1 MKKGL
6 LFISLLSLLVL
17 LPLTVMAQWSN
28 GKPADLVLGQT
39 DFVSRASGTDA
50 SHFNGPNGVAIDPVS
65 RKLFVVD
72 RTNHRILRFGAA
84 DDLANGAAA
93 EAVFGQSDFAGKSSG
108 VDAAKFNNPIGI
120 CFDAEGRM
128 WVGDFS
134 NNRVLRFDDAAS
146 KPSGAAADGVLGQ
159 PDFIA
164 KAAAATRA
172 GLSGPVGVAVDKNG
186 TLWISEFNNH
196 RVTRH
201 NNAATKANGA
211 EADGVLGQPDFITK
225 NTGLDAAKMNN
236 PNSVY
241 SDGAGTLWVTEFTN
255 RRLLRFD
262 NAAAKADGAAADGVL
277 GQPDFTTSTVATT
290 PSGMNNLRFVTGDA
304 QGTIYVVEEPNQRVL
319 VFRNAQAK
327 PNGGDA
333 DFVLGQND
341 FLSKLNPQPPTEA
354 SFNIPRAAFY
364 DDQTKTLWVTDFSNN
379 RVLRFTEMDAP
390 AAPEPFHWVN
400 SQAAEVVIGQ
410 PDFSGSAAGTSASSF
425 TTPQGICYHPPSGK
439 LFVSDRANHRVLRFS
454 SEAALTSGSSA
465 EAVFGQPNFTS
476 KNTGLS
482 ATGMNNPTGLAI
494 EEDGTL
500 WLADY
505 GNKRV
510 LRFDDAVNLPGGAS
524 ASGILGQAD
533 FITASTSVSQTVM
546 GGPVGVS
553 VHSDGTLWVADFSAN
568 RVLRYDDAKHKA
580 NGAPA
585 DGVLGQSDF
594 TTKTAR
600 TTADG
605 INGDNN
611 IYVDPAGTVWICEFA
626 NNRVIR
632 YDDAKNKANGAPA
645 DGVLGQPD
653 FTSKAAATTRTG
665 LRDMRAVFGDG
676 SGQIYTAEDGN
687 NRVLIFNNAA
697 GLANGAPADFVLG
710 QPDFITRTG
719 VTPPTAASLRQP
731 RGLAIDTQN
740 RRVWITD
747 SQNHRVLMYTEK
759 PFTPPDK
766 PVYATQPLD
775 LKLFTETR
783 DRSFLT
789 ESWGYATAPSL
800 VERSAGEDR
809 IPVDTTEA
817 YAGESSLR
825 LTWNSTAGG
834 DWAMGVFFPGLIRM
848 DVSWKDSLSFLV
860 YSGTPLA
867 STALPHLYM
876 SDNTGY
882 NSPRIS
888 IDTYVD
894 TVKANYWTRVAIPLQ
909 LFFANGSALD
919 GHGIRSLFF
928 AQGEADGQAHT
939 LLIDE
944 IRFTGGSDFAGK
956 RVVVVLGG
964 EVPEGM
970 GATVA
975 DSSWVGRYRAQ
986 LTAASDKFAVINL
999 GVGYNNTYHMLPGD
1013 SPLPAN
1019 APFYPWENNNLSFA
1033 AAFKPEAVILNL
1045 SFEDA
1050 KQGFTKEAQLA
1061 NLDTI
1066 TAFASRNKLNL
1077 WLTTTIPISAADA
1090 AQKQN
1095 LIETRDAILA
1105 RYPHVINLWPVLADA
1120 RDDLNPLYRAGDVF
1134 TLNDAGH
1141 KALYETMLAAEIVP
1155 LPGPKPVFTFDPLD
1169 LKVFTD
1175 ARTGTYWDGS
1185 WGYVNAP
1192 SALELYNND
1201 KYPLSSDYVYDGR
1214 YNLKLRWA
1222 SKSGGD
1228 WAIAVANEGWLK
1240 MDATWKDSLSF
1251 LVYSPQVIPAASL
1264 PKLFLEDIGSVK
1276 TDRFPLAD
1284 FQGDIPAHAWT
1295 RITVPLQPFFDHPG
1309 QAKLNQMKTVFLS
1322 QNAADSQEHTLYIDE
1337 VRLTGGKDFTEKQV
1351 VVVIGSSTAEG
1362 TGASPADSAWVNRY
1376 RSYLQKYSSE
1386 FEVINLAIGGFSS
1399 YRVMPTGFE
1408 PPPDRP
1414 YYPRENNN
1422 ITYAL
1427 AFHPKAIIVNLPS
1440 NDAANYFTIA
1450 EQVANF
1456 DTLAAYAERYQVP
1469 VWFSTTQPRSFSDA
1483 SQRTNLMVMRD
1494 SIISRYS
1501 NKQWTRVIDF
1511 WTGMA
1516 DANGNILPA
1525 FNSGD
1530 GVHLNNR
1537 GHRLLYERVVEAHV
1551 LTYTGIAQ
1559 PGEAL
1564 PEAYQLYRNYPN
1576 PFNPGTTIRYDLPRN
1591 TRVRL
1596 AVYDITGREVAL
1608 LRDGLQQAGRHE
1620 VQWNGA
1626 LFASG
1631 VYMIKMQTD
1640 EWSQV
1645 NKMMLIK

>member
-1 MKKGL
+1 
-6 LFISLLSLLVL
+6 
-17 LPLTVMAQWSN
+17 
-28 GKPADLVLGQT
+28 
-39 DFVSRASGTDA
+39 
-50 SHFNGPNGVAIDPVS
+50 
-65 RKLFVVD
+65 
-72 RTNHRILRFGAA
+72 
-84 DDLANGAAA
+84 
-93 EAVFGQSDFAGKSSG
+93 
-108 VDAAKFNNPIGI
+108 
-120 CFDAEGRM
+120 
-128 WVGDFS
+128 
-134 NNRVLRFDDAAS
+134 
-146 KPSGAAADGVLGQ
+146 
-159 PDFIA
+159 
-164 KAAAATRA
+164 
-172 GLSGPVGVAVDKNG
+172 
-186 TLWISEFNNH
+186 
-196 RVTRH
+196 
-201 NNAATKANGA
+201 
-211 EADGVLGQPDFITK
+211 
-225 NTGLDAAKMNN
+225 
-236 PNSVY
+236 
-241 SDGAGTLWVTEFTN
+241 
-255 RRLLRFD
+255 
-262 NAAAKADGAAADGVL
+262 
-277 GQPDFTTSTVATT
+277 
-290 PSGMNNLRFVTGDA
+290 
-304 QGTIYVVEEPNQRVL
+304 
-319 VFRNAQAK
+319 
-327 PNGGDA
+327 
-333 DFVLGQND
+333 
-341 FLSKLNPQPPTEA
+341 
-354 SFNIPRAAFY
+354 
-364 DDQTKTLWVTDFSNN
+364 
-379 RVLRFTEMDAP
+379 
-390 AAPEPFHWVN
+390 
-400 SQAAEVVIGQ
+400 
-410 PDFSGSAAGTSASSF
+410 
-425 TTPQGICYHPPSGK
+425 
-439 LFVSDRANHRVLRFS
+439 
-454 SEAALTSGSSA
+454 
-465 EAVFGQPNFTS
+465 
-476 KNTGLS
+476 
-482 ATGMNNPTGLAI
+482 
-494 EEDGTL
+494 
-500 WLADY
+500 
-505 GNKRV
+505 
-510 LRFDDAVNLPGGAS
+510 
-524 ASGILGQAD
+524 
-533 FITASTSVSQTVM
+533 
-546 GGPVGVS
+546 
-553 VHSDGTLWVADFSAN
+553 VADFSAQ
-568 RVLRYDDAKHKA
+568 RILRYDDAKHK
-580 NGAPA
+580 
-585 DGVLGQSDF
+585 V
-594 TTKTAR
+594 
-600 TTADG
+600 
-605 INGDNN
+605 
-611 IYVDPAGTVWICEFA
+611 
-626 NNRVIR
+626 
-632 YDDAKNKANGAPA
+632 NGAPA

-653 FTSKAAATTRTG
+653 FASKTAATTQTG
-665 LRDMRAVFGDG
+665 MRDMRAVFGDG

-697 GLANGAPADFVLG
+697 GLDNGAPADFVLG

-775 LKLFTETR
+775 LKLFTESA
-783 DRSFLT
+783 DPDFWDH
-789 ESWGYATAPSL
+789 SWGYANAPSL
-800 VERSAGEDR
+800 LERYNNNDK
-809 IPVDTTEA
+809 IPVDTTES
-817 YAGESSLR
+817 YSGGTSLR
-825 LTWNSTAGG
+825 LAWTSKAGG
-834 DWAMGVFFPGLIRM
+834 EWGIAIASPNWVKM
-848 DVSWKDSLSFLV
+848 DLSWKDSLAFLV
-860 YSGTPLA
+860 HSATPL
-867 STALPHLYM
+867 SPRELPHLFLEDITNQR
-876 SDNTGY
+876 SEKIAL
-882 NSPRIS
+882 SAC
-888 IDTYVD
+888 VD
-894 TVKANYWTRVAIPLQ
+894 TVKAGWWTRIAIPLEA
-909 LFFANGSALD
+909 FFTGSSGAD
-919 GHGIRSLFF
+919 RSRIKTIFF
-928 AQGEADGQAHT
+928 TQGEADENPHS
-939 LLIDE
+939 LLLDE
-944 IRFTGGSDFAGK
+944 IRFTGGADFAGK
-956 RVVVVLGG
+956 RVVVVLGAG
-964 EVPEGM
+964 VPEGA
-970 GATVA
+970 GATTA

-1120 RDDLNPLYRAGDVF
+1120 QDDLNPLYRAGDVF

>member
-1 MKKGL
+1 
-6 LFISLLSLLVL
+6 
-17 LPLTVMAQWSN
+17 
-28 GKPADLVLGQT
+28 
-39 DFVSRASGTDA
+39 
-50 SHFNGPNGVAIDPVS
+50 
-65 RKLFVVD
+65 
-72 RTNHRILRFGAA
+72 
-84 DDLANGAAA
+84 
-93 EAVFGQSDFAGKSSG
+93 
-108 VDAAKFNNPIGI
+108 
-120 CFDAEGRM
+120 
-128 WVGDFS
+128 
-134 NNRVLRFDDAAS
+134 
-146 KPSGAAADGVLGQ
+146 
-159 PDFIA
+159 
-164 KAAAATRA
+164 
-172 GLSGPVGVAVDKNG
+172 
-186 TLWISEFNNH
+186 
-196 RVTRH
+196 
-201 NNAATKANGA
+201 
-211 EADGVLGQPDFITK
+211 
-225 NTGLDAAKMNN
+225 
-236 PNSVY
+236 
-241 SDGAGTLWVTEFTN
+241 
-255 RRLLRFD
+255 
-262 NAAAKADGAAADGVL
+262 
-277 GQPDFTTSTVATT
+277 
-290 PSGMNNLRFVTGDA
+290 
-304 QGTIYVVEEPNQRVL
+304 
-319 VFRNAQAK
+319 
-327 PNGGDA
+327 
-333 DFVLGQND
+333 
-341 FLSKLNPQPPTEA
+341 
-354 SFNIPRAAFY
+354 
-364 DDQTKTLWVTDFSNN
+364 
-379 RVLRFTEMDAP
+379 
-390 AAPEPFHWVN
+390 
-400 SQAAEVVIGQ
+400 
-410 PDFSGSAAGTSASSF
+410 
-425 TTPQGICYHPPSGK
+425 
-439 LFVSDRANHRVLRFS
+439 
-454 SEAALTSGSSA
+454 
-465 EAVFGQPNFTS
+465 
-476 KNTGLS
+476 
-482 ATGMNNPTGLAI
+482 
-494 EEDGTL
+494 
-500 WLADY
+500 
-505 GNKRV
+505 
-510 LRFDDAVNLPGGAS
+510 
-524 ASGILGQAD
+524 
-533 FITASTSVSQTVM
+533 
-546 GGPVGVS
+546 
-553 VHSDGTLWVADFSAN
+553 
-568 RVLRYDDAKHKA
+568 
-580 NGAPA
+580 
-585 DGVLGQSDF
+585 
-594 TTKTAR
+594 
-600 TTADG
+600 
-605 INGDNN
+605 
-611 IYVDPAGTVWICEFA
+611 
-626 NNRVIR
+626 
-632 YDDAKNKANGAPA
+632 
-645 DGVLGQPD
+645 
-653 FTSKAAATTRTG
+653 
-665 LRDMRAVFGDG
+665 
-676 SGQIYTAEDGN
+676 
-687 NRVLIFNNAA
+687 
-697 GLANGAPADFVLG
+697 
-710 QPDFITRTG
+710 
-719 VTPPTAASLRQP
+719 
-731 RGLAIDTQN
+731 
-740 RRVWITD
+740 
-747 SQNHRVLMYTEK
+747 
-759 PFTPPDK
+759 
-766 PVYATQPLD
+766 
-775 LKLFTETR
+775 
-783 DRSFLT
+783 
-789 ESWGYATAPSL
+789 
-800 VERSAGEDR
+800 
-809 IPVDTTEA
+809 
-817 YAGESSLR
+817 
-825 LTWNSTAGG
+825 
-834 DWAMGVFFPGLIRM
+834 
-848 DVSWKDSLSFLV
+848 
-860 YSGTPLA
+860 
-867 STALPHLYM
+867 M

-944 IRFTGGSDFAGK
+944 IRFTGGADFTGK
-956 RVVVVLGG
+956 RVVVVLGAG
-964 EVPEGM
+964 VPEGA
-970 GATVA
+970 GATTA

-999 GVGYNNTYHMLPGD
+999 AVSGINSYRL
-1013 SPLPAN
+1013 LPADS
-1019 APFYPWENNNLSFA
+1019 AIPEGLLFQPWENNNLSFA

-1050 KQGFTKEAQLA
+1050 EQGFTKEAQLA
-1061 NLDTI
+1061 NLDSLA
-1066 TAFASRNKLNL
+1066 AFALRNKLNV
-1077 WLTTTIPISAADA
+1077 WATTTMPRSFSDA
-1090 AQKQN
+1090 AKKQN
-1095 LIETRDAILA
+1095 LIEMRDAILA
-1105 RYPHVINLWPVLADA
+1105 RYPQIINLWPVLADA
-1120 RDDLNPLYRAGDVF
+1120 QDDLNPLYRAGDGF
-1134 TLNDAGH
+1134 NLNDAGH

-1155 LPGPKPVFTFDPLD
+1155 LPGPKPVYIFNPLD

-1175 ARTGTYWDGS
+1175 ARTGTYWDAS

-1201 KYPLSSDYVYDGR
+1201 KYPLSSDYVYDGH
-1214 YNLKLRWA
+1214 YNLKLRWT

-1284 FQGDIPAHAWT
+1284 FHGDIPAHAWS
-1295 RITVPLQPFFDHPG
+1295 RVVVPLQPFFDHPG